1 MNTMKLSQEEIGAK
15 IKDALEQVDVK
26 NTDTLKKIFN
36 LIDLTSL
43 NTADYDEKINQM
55 VEKVN
60 KFPALFPEMP
70 NVAAICIY
78 PPFVETVKENLH
90 AANVSIAVVSA
101 GFPSSQTYLSVKL
114 AESEI
119 AANKGADELDI
130 VLSLGRF
137 ISGDIAYCMNEI
149 SIIKQ
154 AIGEKHL
161 KVILE
166 SGLME
171 SPEQVYQAGMLALK
185 AGADFIKT
193 STGKDKKSAD
203 PVSVYA
209 MCLAIKDYYEET
221 GKKSGIKP
229 AGGISTPEDA
239 IVYFAIIKA
248 VLGDEWLNN
257 ELFRIGASRL
267 SNNLLSTIY
276 NKEVKYF

>member
-1 MNTMKLSQEEIGAK
+1 MKLSQEEIGAK

>member
-1 MNTMKLSQEEIGAK
+1 MKLSKQEIAAEINN
-15 IKDALEQVDVK
+15 ALEQVDVK
-26 NTDTLKKIFN
+26 DMDTLKNIFN

-43 NTADYDEKINQM
+43 NTADYDDKIIQM

-60 KFPALFPEMP
+60 KFSALFPEMP

-90 AANVSIAVVSA
+90 AANLSIAAVSA

-114 AESEI
+114 AECEI

-171 SPEQVYQAGMLALK
+171 TPEQVYQAGILSLK

-209 MCLAIKDYYEET
+209 MCQAIKDYYKET
-221 GKKSGIKP
+221 GKKAGIKP

-239 IVYFAIIKA
+239 IVYYAIVKA
-248 VLGDEWLNN
+248 ILGEEWLNN
-257 ELFRIGASRL
+257 KLFRIGASRL
-267 SNNLLSTIY
+267 SNNLLSRIY
-276 NKEVKYF
+276 DKEVKYF

>member
-1 MNTMKLSQEEIGAK
+1 MKLNQQEIEAK
-15 IKDALEQVDVK
+15 IKIALEQVDVK
-26 NTDTLKKIFN
+26 DTETLKKIFN
-36 LIDLTSL
+36 IIDLTSL
-43 NTADYDEKINQM
+43 NTADHDEKISKM
-55 VEKVN
+55 VDKVN
-60 KFPALFPEMP
+60 KFSVLFPEMP

-78 PPFVETVKENLH
+78 PPFVETVKEKLN
-90 AANVSIAVVSA
+90 ATNVSIAAVSA
-101 GFPSSQTYLSVKL
+101 GFPSSQTFLSVKL

-119 AANKGADELDI
+119 VANKGADELDI

-154 AIGEKHL
+154 AIGKKHL

-171 SPEQVYQAGMLALK
+171 SPEQVYQAGMLSLK

-193 STGKDKKSAD
+193 STGKEKKSAD

-209 MCLAIKDYYEET
+209 MCQAINDYHQET
-221 GKKSGIKP
+221 GKKAGLKP

-239 IVYFAIIKA
+239 IVYYAIVKD

-267 SNNLLSTIY
+267 ANNLLTTIY
-276 NKEVKYF
+276 NKKINYF

>member
-1 MNTMKLSQEEIGAK
+1 MKLNQQEIEAK
-15 IKDALEQVDVK
+15 IKIALEQVDVK
-26 NTDTLKKIFN
+26 DTETLKKIFN
-36 LIDLTSL
+36 IIDLTSL
-43 NTADYDEKINQM
+43 NTADHDEKISKM
-55 VEKVN
+55 VDKVN
-60 KFPALFPEMP
+60 KFSALFPEMP

-78 PPFVETVKENLH
+78 PPFVETVKEKLN
-90 AANVSIAVVSA
+90 ATNVSIAAVSA
-101 GFPSSQTYLSVKL
+101 GFPSSQTFLSVKL

-119 AANKGADELDI
+119 VANKGADELDI

-154 AIGEKHL
+154 AIGKKHL

-171 SPEQVYQAGMLALK
+171 SPEQVYQAGMLSLK

-193 STGKDKKSAD
+193 STGKEKKSAD

-209 MCLAIKDYYEET
+209 MCQAINDYHQET
-221 GKKSGIKP
+221 GKKAGLKP

-239 IVYFAIIKA
+239 IVYYAIVKD

-267 SNNLLSTIY
+267 ANNLLTTIY
-276 NKEVKYF
+276 NKKINYF

>member
-1 MNTMKLSQEEIGAK
+1 MNDMKLSQEAIDGK
-15 IKDALEQVDVK
+15 INDALNNVDVK
-26 NTDTLKKIFN
+26 DTKTLKKIFN

-43 NTADYDEKINQM
+43 NTADHETKISEM

-60 KFPALFPEMP
+60 KFSALFPEMP

-78 PPFVETVKENLH
+78 PPFVETVKTKLH
-90 AANVSIAVVSA
+90 AAKVSIAAVSA
-101 GFPSSQTYLSVKL
+101 GFPSSQTFLSVKL
-114 AESEI
+114 AECEI

-137 ISGDIAYCMNEI
+137 ISGDISYCMNEI

-154 AIGEKHL
+154 AIGKKHL

-166 SGLME
+166 SGLMDT
-171 SPEQVYQAGMLALK
+171 PEQVYQAGMLSLK

-209 MCLAIKDYYEET
+209 MCQAIKDYHNET
-221 GKKSGIKP
+221 GKKAGIKP

-239 IVYFAIIKA
+239 IVYYAIVKD
-248 VLGDEWLNN
+248 VLGDKWLNN
-257 ELFRIGASRL
+257 KLFRIGASRL
-267 SNNLLSTIY
+267 ANNLLSTIY
-276 NKEVKYF
+276 NKEVNYF